1 MKRFYAIVTLLAA
14 LAVLSK
20 LAFKP
25 VASPEESSRAATT
38 ASEFGRIA
46 KTDVLDPKIE
56 LVQKYSKEAPDV
68 LTLVERV
75 SEKFRHT
82 ALAVDRTDG
91 LRGLRLLDRLDL
103 EAVYLYEKHPEEFR
117 RLRELLSDDSAAD
130 LLLHWREYF
139 GLKRADNT
147 DRAILVTELAGLG
160 PAERHLAARF
170 PNALPLILAD
180 PAGVL
185 ELVETLHGD
194 EAVLR
199 DALLVLSLI
208 SLERGAAD
216 LRVALR
222 TLENHPV
229 LALEAFRKH
238 GLEGFALV
246 GIYGPIL
253 DALGTALPLDQSL
266 ILLRVNS
273 DYVDELLQTHRPES
287 VARQLSHVG
296 AMGLVEAAGG
306 SPHALQL
313 VIEFGERG
321 MRALAAAGPD
331 AADIVFGDYVDPKL
345 RNRAVDALSEHGA
358 MALVILDKYAADPDF
373 REILRNYGSAVIP
386 PIAQADTG
394 PEALAVLQSK
404 ERRSFSESMAKL
416 ALLTSGDNGQA
427 VIRMIKKDGLE
438 RVAYLNRS
446 DIRFYQFLPLY
457 DVLHLGNV
465 LGNGHAPTSG
475 EMTWALVDGCF
486 VIADV
491 LSLSAIQPEGVVATE
506 AVRSQVKAA
515 VREEAKSIGR
525 ELAESGAESVGKS
538 LLRSQTAGETASAMG
553 KLVGKETG
561 SATRHLLRWWAVRS
575 AGGVY
580 QVMRRL
586 PEALPRM
593 SLTQIVALGQ
603 PLCAKAGLRLTRWKP
618 FELLRNGITVP
629 FRIPPERGLKY
640 VGAQMVQASV
650 GVVGF
655 QKMEEH
661 LASRRPRRL

>member
-1 MKRFYAIVTLLAA
+1 MKRFYAFVTLLAA
-14 LAVLSK
+14 LAVLGK
-20 LAFKP
+20 LAIKP
-25 VASPEESSRAATT
+25 VASPEESVRATT
-38 ASEFGRIA
+38 TAREFGRST
-46 KTDVLDPKIE
+46 KTDEPDPRLE
-56 LVQKYSKEAPDV
+56 LVQKYSQEAPGARA
-68 LTLVERV
+68 LVERV

-139 GLKRADNT
+139 GLKRADTT

-160 PAERHLAARF
+160 PAERRFAARF

-180 PAGVL
+180 PSGVL
-185 ELVETLHGD
+185 ELVDTFHGD
-194 EAVLR
+194 EAALR

-208 SLERGAAD
+208 SLEHGAAD

-222 TLENHPV
+222 TLENHHA

-238 GLEGFALV
+238 GLEGIALV

-306 SPHALQL
+306 SPHALRL

-321 MRALAAAGPD
+321 MRALAIAGPD

-404 ERRSFSESMAKL
+404 ERRSFSESIAKL

-506 AVRSQVKAA
+506 AVRSQVKAV

-525 ELAESGAESVGKS
+525 ELAESGVESVGKS
-538 LLRSQTAGETASAMG
+538 LVGSQSAGEAAGALG

-561 SATRHLLRWWAVRS
+561 AATRHLSRWWAVRS

-586 PEALPRM
+586 PEALPRL
-593 SLTQIVALGQ
+593 SLTQVVALGQ

-618 FELLRNGITVP
+618 FELLREGIMVP